1 MTSHAHTVAFTGLDA
16 RPVDV
21 QCQLSPGLP
30 AFAIVGLAD
39 KAVAESKER
48 VRAALNAMGLAM
60 PAKRIAVNLSPADLP
75 KEGSHY
81 DLPIAL
87 ALLAAMEAIPP
98 DEASRRVAMGELS
111 LDGTLTP
118 VSGALPGA
126 VAAAS
131 QERGFI
137 CASGNGAE
145 AALVGAAEIVAAP
158 TLLALVNHMNGRQ
171 VLAAPSPAEA
181 SAWADGRDFRDVR
194 GQETAKRA
202 MEIAAAGGHNLL
214 MIGPP
219 GAGKSMLAAR
229 LPGVLPPL
237 SAAEAL
243 EVSMIHSVAGLI
255 EEGKISRQRPYRDPH
270 HSASMAAMVG
280 GGRVAK
286 PGEVSLAHRGVL
298 FLDELPEFAR
308 PVLEALRQPLETGE
322 AIVSRVNAHARYP
335 ARMQLIAAMNPCRC
349 GHGGEPGAPCPRS
362 PKCAAEYQSRIS
374 GPLLDRIDLQIE
386 MPAVSV
392 RDLSAP
398 PAKEGSAEIADR
410 VAAARRLQTARF
422 EALAQTQEGQLR
434 ATPRTNA
441 EADGPLLDAAAAASP
456 EALGALVDIAEKLG
470 LTARGYRRTLRVAR
484 TIADLEGADA
494 VERAHV
500 AEAASYRRVGMP
512 S

>member
-1 MTSHAHTVAFTGLDA
+1 MTAHAYTVAFTGLEA

-21 QCQLSPGLP
+21 QCQLSAGLP

-98 DEASRRVAMGELS
+98 EEASGRVAMGELS
-111 LDGTLTP
+111 LDGALTG

-126 VAAAS
+126 LAAAE
-131 QERGFI
+131 QDRGFV
-137 CASGNGAE
+137 CPSANGAE
-145 AALVGAAEIVAAP
+145 AALVGAAEVIAAP
-158 TLLALVNHMNGRQ
+158 SLLSLVNHMNGRQ
-171 VLAAPSPAEA
+171 LLSAPQPAQAEENP
-181 SAWADGRDFRDVR
+181 SVVDFRDVR
-194 GQETAKRA
+194 GQESAKRA

-214 MIGPP
+214 MVGPP

-237 SAAEAL
+237 TPEEAL

-255 EEGKISRQRPYRDPH
+255 EDGKISRRRPFRDPH

-280 GGRVAK
+280 GGRIAK

-308 PVLEALRQPLETGE
+308 PVLESLRQPLETGE
-322 AIVSRVNAHARYP
+322 AIVARINAHARYP
-335 ARMQLIAAMNPCRC
+335 ARVQLVAAMNPCRC
-349 GHGGEPGAPCPRS
+349 GYLADPARACTRAPGCGLD
-362 PKCAAEYQSRIS
+362 YQSRIS
-374 GPLLDRIDLQIE
+374 GPLLDRIDLQLE
-386 MPAVSV
+386 TPAVSIK
-392 RDLSAP
+392 DLSAP
-398 PAKEGSAEIADR
+398 LAREGSAEIAAR
-410 VAAARRLQTARF
+410 VAQARSSQAARYRRLAPDS
-422 EALAQTQEGQLR
+422 G
-434 ATPRTNA
+434 PKINA
-441 EADGPLLDAAAAASP
+441 EADGPLLDEAAEATA
-456 EALGALVDIAEKLG
+456 EALSLLVDVAEKLG
-470 LTARGYRRTLRVAR
+470 MTARGYRRTLRVAR
-484 TIADLEGADA
+484 TIADLAGSQS
-494 VERAHV
+494 VQRAHV
-500 AEAASYRRVGMP
+500 AEAASYRRAALVR
-512 S
+512 